1 MYKSTTTYVVSPKL
15 RLDKIMPKGLPINA
29 FIDKGRCAIG
39 GTYSEINKK
48 DRCTIIV
55 VPNVSIQHCKQADHP
70 EMDIVYGDVT
80 DRQVEEILL
89 LRKEGHK
96 IMTTPEGMMKIMRV
110 AKTMGMVKEL
120 YENWFLL
127 LDEAHTFI
135 SEAYR
140 KDILAPFRYFWSF
153 KAKSIISA
161 TPFEFSDPIFQ
172 TLDHHKVI
180 FDAPLGKVT
189 IVHAKSVLATLDHLL
204 KNIDQFPGN
213 IHIYFNSV
221 TQAVV
226 AIERAGLTSEQCAIF
241 CANDKEGKNMK
252 KLGSLITYFI
262 PEPQDGCYKKV
273 NFYTCKYF
281 EGWDL
286 NDFNATMVFVTDINK
301 PQTCLG
307 AKTKG
312 KQAFGRLR
320 SGEVEHDEP
329 HQLIH
334 ITNSRY
340 LKDMKP
346 LDEFRTDFYAQGH
359 LAVKHWNEKVNLLT
373 NQKRKIPETEE
384 IKKFADV
391 NETSKIATLNPL
403 KLDQQINFESNKEI
417 YNHIDFI
424 KKDWEDGYFEV
435 EVRNANHKL
444 DTKSNMKRKSKATQ
458 LKEDYNTLKDLY
470 LNRSNIIVFNI
481 GQSIEQEI
489 KSSNPTAYWAVKLL
503 NDDVM
508 ESCKYNVKKV
518 DTAII
523 LKQNTLAEVKL
534 AKLLNQQFKPACRY
548 TNAEIKQ
555 KLQTIYNQLNIRNGN
570 GTIKVAKATDLRENS
585 WFEIESCKKKTAGG
599 EYENAQLVIR
609 AQFNLLM
616 AA

>member
-1 MYKSTTTYVVSPKL
+1 LYKSTTTYVVSPKT
-15 RLDKIMPKGLPINA
+15 RLDKIMPAGLPINA

-55 VPNVSIQHCKQADHP
+55 ATNISILLCKQADHP

-80 DRQVEEILL
+80 DKEVEEIFL
-89 LRKEGHK
+89 LRKVGHK

-110 AKTMGMVKEL
+110 AETMGVIEEL

-140 KDILAPFRYFWSF
+140 KDILAPFIYFWSF

-172 TLDHHKVI
+172 TLHHHKI
-180 FDAPLGKVT
+180 TFDAPLGKVT
-189 IVHAKSVLATLDHLL
+189 IVHATSVFATLDYLL
-204 KNIDQFPGN
+204 KNIDQYPGN
-213 IHIYFNSV
+213 IHIFFNSV
-221 TQAVV
+221 TQAVA
-226 AIERAGLTSEQCAIF
+226 AIKRAGLTLEQCAIF
-241 CANDKEGKNMK
+241 CADDKEGKNMK
-252 KLGSLITYFI
+252 KLGDIISYFI
-262 PEPQDGCYKKV
+262 PEPKDGCYRKV

-286 NDFNATMVFVTDINK
+286 RDLNATMVFVTDTNRQ
-301 PQTCLG
+301 QTCLG

-320 SGEVEHDEP
+320 SGNVQHDEP

-334 ITNSRY
+334 ITNSRN
-340 LKDMKP
+340 LKHMKP
-346 LDEFRTDFYAQGH
+346 LEVFCTDFYAQGH
-359 LAVKHWNEKVNLLT
+359 LAVKHWNEKVNLLSS
-373 NQKRKIPETEE
+373 QKRKIPETEE

-391 NETSKIATLNPL
+391 NETSKQATLNPL

-424 KKDWEDGYFEV
+424 KKDWEEGYFEV
-435 EVRNANHKL
+435 EVQYANHKL
-444 DTKSNMKRKSKATQ
+444 ETTTAMKRKSKATQ
-458 LKEDYNTLKDLY
+458 LKEDYNTLKDY
-470 LNRSNIIVFNI
+470 YSNRSNVAVFNI
-481 GQSIEQEI
+481 GQTIEQDI

-508 ESCKYNVKKV
+508 ESCKYNVKQV

-570 GTIKVAKATDLRENS
+570 GTIKAAKATDLQDNG
-585 WFEIESCKKKTAGG
+585 WFEMEACKKKGANGNN
-599 EYENAQLVIR
+599 ENGQLIIR
-609 AQFNLLM
+609 AHFNLLM